1 MIYTDTPD
9 IPEVSLNKFYPK
21 ATAKL
26 QHLNYNTKQRQ
37 DKTRQDKTTRFI

>member
-9 IPEVSLNKFYPK
+9 ITEVSLNKFYPK

-26 QHLNYNTKQRQ
+26 QHQAKTRQ